1 MVIGAGGESEY
12 RKYNHNVRANEAL
25 GMKLEYFWE
34 HYGFSFFSVTENTI
48 TVDFV
53 DKDGRRIHQFTR
65 TRA

>member
-34 HYGFSFFSVTENTI
+34 HYGFSYFSVTENTSKKGH
-48 TVDFV
+48 FLP
-53 DKDGRRIHQFTR
+53 FN
-65 TRA
+65 